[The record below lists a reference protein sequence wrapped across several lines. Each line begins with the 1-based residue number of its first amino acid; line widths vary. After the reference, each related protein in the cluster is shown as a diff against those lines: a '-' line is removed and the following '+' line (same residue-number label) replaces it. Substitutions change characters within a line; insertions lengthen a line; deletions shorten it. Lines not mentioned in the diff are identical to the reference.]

1 MTIEEEDFRLIPVS
15 DSSITFDLELLYTV
29 KPKGKEA
36 RQEFKNVAYGIS
48 LETAIKKVAQY
59 RVNCQR
65 KEEAIS
71 LKTYLAEFKK
81 ELSSLKKLCEI

>member
-1 MTIEEEDFRLIPVS
+1 MTIEENDFRLIPVS

-48 LETAIKKVAQY
+48 LEIAIKKIAQY
-59 RVNCQR
+59 RVSCQC

-81 ELSSLKKLCEI
+81 ELDSLKKLCEI